1 MSSLLDMSLDEQ
13 ILKSKRENRSSF
25 RRNNRKSNQNR
36 HSSSGINDQWKHDK
50 YDSYNNNDRRSIF
63 SRIGNRHDS
72 GNCSILVSNLHW
84 EVSENDLKTLFEEV
98 GDVSK
103 VKIKYDKAGRSDG
116 EATVVFNSK
125 SAAQKAID
133 KFNGVDLD
141 GMEMHIK
148 MDDTKRN
155 NNNKDS
161 KNNRGSILSRLGQGK
176 GFKNKQYNNHSNKK
190 FNNNNR
196 NFRRRENREPLTK
209 EMLDEEM
216 DRYMSNEMDVEIT
229 ENKDGS
235 NEVTSVSRNLVSYVD
250 EDEPVKGEINN
261 A

>member
-1 MSSLLDMSLDEQ
+1 
-13 ILKSKRENRSSF
+13 
-25 RRNNRKSNQNR
+25 
-36 HSSSGINDQWKHDK
+36 
-50 YDSYNNNDRRSIF
+50 
-63 SRIGNRHDS
+63 
-72 GNCSILVSNLHW
+72 
-84 EVSENDLKTLFEEV
+84 
-98 GDVSK
+98 
-103 VKIKYDKAGRSDG
+103 
-116 EATVVFNSK
+116 
-125 SAAQKAID
+125 
-133 KFNGVDLD
+133 
-141 GMEMHIK
+141 MEMHIK